1 MACERSD
8 GDGKTGRGKEGKGSG
23 GWDEEREMRREEW
36 WAITEVAA
44 EQMGP
49 HLGSSHGKWLWMNV
63 RNWGK
68 GSKAGDPWGLMIPF
82 ISLFCCLATSRYI
95 VLFFDCTIWS
105 CGLRYSFKVCLLY
118 SLETAIWLSMI
129 ICQLYFST
137 FFLLFTFNYLL
148 LFFNLLFW
156 GLWYFAGALI
166 FLIKWSLPLMVAW
179 KEQMWTGQIIS
190 SPASMCRCSWAQHS
204 EEFVLSKCVLV
215 EFRPAK
221 K

>member
-23 GWDEEREMRREEW
+23 GWVEEREMRRGEW

-68 GSKAGDPWGLMIPF
+68 GSKAGDPWGLMIAF
-82 ISLFCCLATSRYI
+82 ISLFCCLATSRSV
-95 VLFFDCTIWS
+95 VLSFDCTGLVVWDINSKFAYYIRWKQQFGCLWLFVSFILALSFFYLPLIIWVFLS
-105 CGLRYSFKVCLLY
+105 LVLGSVVFCWCFVC
-118 SLETAIWLSMI
+118 IV
-129 ICQLYFST
+129 
-137 FFLLFTFNYLL
+137 
-148 LFFNLLFW
+148 
-156 GLWYFAGALI
+156 
-166 FLIKWSLPLMVAW
+166 KWSLPLLVAW
-179 KEQMWTGQIIS
+179 KEQMWTGQILS

-204 EEFVLSKCVLV
+204 EELCVG
-215 EFRPAK
+215 RI
-221 K
+221 